1 MAIKIIKH
9 GAKTFKVVCPVCGC
23 EFEYEYEDLK
33 KEYGFVKFVLCP
45 DCGEMIHHKEYKD
58 SNSPKST
65 DPYEPF
71 IPKIDEPC
79 NPITKPYIT
88 WEHPYV
94 GGWDG
99 DQPYDCEKC
108 PNKPDPNKIIVG
120 DTPCTWCPKNQPYCT
135 VGKDLKDIAIND
147 QKYVTTATSTD
158 ATAHYSVDLGD
169 KSHD

>member
-9 GAKTFKVVCPVCGC
+9 GAKTFKAVCPVCGC

-45 DCGEMIHHKEYKD
+45 DCGEMIYHHDFKE
-58 SNSPKST
+58 PKAP
-65 DPYEPF
+65 DLEPW
-71 IPKIDEPC
+71 

-108 PNKPDPNKIIVG
+108 INKPDPNKIVVG
-120 DTPCTWCPKNQPYCT
+120 DTPCTWCKKNLPYCT
-135 VGKDLKDIAIND
+135 SAVNLDTKS
-147 QKYVTTATSTD
+147 VTTYATTITD
-158 ATAHYSVDLGD
+158 SD
-169 KSHD
+169 KAASCSYTIAEGKTNE